1 MKDWKEIYALPLEL
15 DKHADFMVW
24 GDNKNINAL
33 DFDYN
38 FWDDVNNMDYKTSLK
53 IKNQIIDK
61 INGND
66 NIVIEEI
73 YNFSYDDGVISAY
86 FAKDQQKYEVF
97 TIRGWGHLT
106 SPGGLHLTGNEA
118 AKIQDDFGAYI
129 LERLNH

>member
-1 MKDWKEIYALPLEL
+1 MKDWKEVYVLPLEL
-15 DKHADFMVW
+15 DKHADFMAW

-61 INGND
+61 INGVD
-66 NIVIEEI
+66 GIVIEEV
-73 YNFSYDDGVISAY
+73 YNFTYDDGVFYAY
-86 FAKDQQKYEVF
+86 LAKDQQKYEVF

>member
-1 MKDWKEIYALPLEL
+1 MDWKEVYALPLEI
-15 DKHADFMVW
+15 DKYADFMVW
-24 GDNKNINAL
+24 DCDKSINAI

-38 FWDDVNNMDYKTSLK
+38 FWDDVEHMDYKTSLK
-53 IKNQIIDK
+53 IKHQIINK
-61 INGND
+61 INGDN
-66 NIVIEEI
+66 NIVIDEV
-73 YNFSYDDGVISAY
+73 YNFTYDDGVISAY

>member
-1 MKDWKEIYALPLEL
+1 MDWKEVYKLPLQI
-15 DKHADFMVW
+15 DKYCDFMVW
-24 GDNKNINAL
+24 DCDKSINAI

-38 FWDDVNNMDYKTSLK
+38 FWDDVEHMDYKTSLK
-53 IKNQIIDK
+53 IKHQIIDK
-61 INGND
+61 INGD
-66 NIVIEEI
+66 NSIVIEEV
-73 YNFSYDDGVISAY
+73 YNFSYDDGTIFAY

-118 AKIQDDFGAYI
+118 AKIQDDFATYI